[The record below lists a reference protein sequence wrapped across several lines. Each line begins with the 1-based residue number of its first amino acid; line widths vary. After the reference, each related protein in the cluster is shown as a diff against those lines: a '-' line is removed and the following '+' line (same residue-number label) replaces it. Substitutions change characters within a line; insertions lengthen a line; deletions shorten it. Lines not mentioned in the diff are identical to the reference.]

1 MVDSKSFIG
10 NMVEVKMDRPMG
22 SKHPK
27 HGFIY
32 PVNYGYVP
40 NTVCG
45 DGSELDCYVLVV
57 FEPLDTYKG
66 KCVAL
71 STEQM
76 IMMTS

>member
-32 PVNYGYVP
+32 ISSKLWICSKYR
-40 NTVCG
+40 
-45 DGSELDCYVLVV
+45 
-57 FEPLDTYKG
+57 
-66 KCVAL
+66 
-71 STEQM
+71 
-76 IMMTS
+76 